1 MSELRTNR
9 IVPRDGLPS
18 GASGGIVQIVQAS
31 DDTHVTTSSITPT
44 AIVSA
49 TITPTLASNKILIQ
63 YTAAASFDGGAS
75 HANTCILRGSTK
87 IAAAD
92 SGTGSG
98 EAFRAN
104 KTLYE
109 DNGSQDGNN
118 MNSLSGSFL
127 DSPATTDSITYAVGG
142 FSNSSSYSCAF
153 NRRLSS
159 TTYGQ
164 VSEIILMEI
173 TG

>member
-31 DDTHVTTSSITPT
+31 DDTHITTSSVTPT

-63 YTAAASFDGGAS
+63 YTAAASFDGGAA

-98 EAFRAN
+98 EQFRAN
-104 KTLYE
+104 KTLYD
-109 DNGSQDGNN
+109 DNGAQDGNN

-127 DSPATTDSITYAVGG
+127 DSPATTNSITYAVGG
-142 FSNSSSYSCAF
+142 FSNSGTSCAF
-153 NRRLSS
+153 NRRKSS

>member
-1 MSELRTNR
+1 MSELRTNK
-9 IVPRDGLPS
+9 IYPRDGLPA
-18 GASGGIVQIVQAS
+18 GASGGGIVQVVHAAN
-31 DDTHVTTSSITPT
+31 DAHFVVGTITPV

-49 TITPTLASNKILIQ
+49 TITPTSASNKILIQ
-63 YTAAASFDGGAS
+63 YTAAVSYDAGTA
-75 HANTCILRGSTK
+75 HANTCILKNGAK

-98 EAFRAN
+98 EQFRAN
-104 KTLYE
+104 KTYY
-109 DNGSQDGNN
+109 DDGGATDGNT

-142 FSNSSSYSCAF
+142 FSNNSNGCAF

-159 TTYGQ
+159 DSYGQ
-164 VSEIILMEI
+164 VTEIILMEVS
-173 TG
+173 G